1 MFHFVLGSVHN
12 FWLGGMEEL
21 TRESGKI
28 LVPPKNVDQI
38 LVPPP

>member
-1 MFHFVLGSVHN
+1 MTRVGV
-12 FWLGGMEEL
+12 EEL

-28 LVPPKNVDQI
+28 LVPPPKKADQI